1 MARSQDFLPRLCTLP
16 PYQLDAS
23 SRWEAVPGGHH
34 DSPIFRLPSLPAR
47 ICVVAERRLASR
59 RHRANFRSAGSPWR
73 REMTLPLSSRF
84 QFTADLDICR
94 ILSGMW
100 QVSGAHGHIDP
111 GPQVSA
117 RARRQGLPPPA
128 ALHDRQAR
136 TALHRP
142 RSRLLAEIAK
152 ISHFQ
157 ALLATHSPQ
166 IIGDRWDLTIE
177 LKGPGE
183 G

>member
-1 MARSQDFLPRLCTLP
+1 MIPRSSAFQ
-16 PYQLDAS
+16 AS
-23 SRWEAVPGGHH
+23 SLEFAWSRNDVSPAAVT
-34 DSPIFRLPSLPAR
+34 AR
-47 ICVVAERRLASR
+47 T
-59 RHRANFRSAGSPWR
+59 FRSAGSPWR

-84 QFTADLDICR
+84 QLTGDLGICR
-94 ILSGMW
+94 ILNGMW
-100 QVSGAHGHIDP
+100 QVSGRHGYIDP
-111 GPQVSA
+111 MPQVFVWAS
-117 RARRQGLPPPA
+117 RHGLPLGA
-128 ALHDRQAR
+128 ARHDRNAR

-142 RSRLLAEIAK
+142 RARLLAEIAK

-157 ALLATHSPQ
+157 ALLATHSAQ

>member
-1 MARSQDFLPRLCTLP
+1 VLPR
-16 PYQLDAS
+16 AS
-23 SRWEAVPGGHH
+23 AFQASPLESAWSRNNV
-34 DSPIFRLPSLPAR
+34 SPAAAAR
-47 ICVVAERRLASR
+47 T
-59 RHRANFRSAGSPWR
+59 FRSAGSPWR

-94 ILSGMW
+94 ILNGMW
-100 QVSGAHGHIDP
+100 QFSGAHGDIDP

-142 RSRLLAEIAK
+142 RARLLAEIAK